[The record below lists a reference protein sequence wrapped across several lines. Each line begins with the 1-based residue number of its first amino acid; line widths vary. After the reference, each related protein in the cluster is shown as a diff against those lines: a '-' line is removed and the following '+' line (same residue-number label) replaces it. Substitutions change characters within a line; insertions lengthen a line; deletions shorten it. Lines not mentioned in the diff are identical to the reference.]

1 MKTKIVTPHAPQA
14 TGFYSQ
20 AIESNGFV
28 FVAGQIHMTP
38 EGKMIQG
45 SVEKKVTQIMQNCE
59 AILKRAGANFMD
71 VVKVS
76 VFVTDIKDLPKLNE
90 IYATYFP
97 KDPPAREAIC
107 VKALPL
113 GASIEIS
120 MIAEK

>member
-59 AILKRAGANFMD
+59 EILKRAGANFMD

-107 VKALPL
+107 VKALLL